1 MTNSDNTEK
10 LKKSLHTE
18 LNKLQI
24 SWALRLQFDFD
35 VFNFQFLSRKLIKP
49 TFKFFENSTQWGYWK
64 GSDTRE
70 IGINLQLI
78 FDHPWEVVLTVLKH
92 EMAHQFVDEI
102 MGGSADPHGDDFRKV
117 CFKLSI
123 PYHAACNFPV
133 NQSESRVESSVLR
146 KIKKMFALA
155 ESSNENEARTAMVM
169 ANNLLLKHNIS
180 KAEIEND
187 KNYSHKFVGEV
198 LGRTPTEFNIISNI
212 LTEYF
217 FVLTIWTFS
226 YDALADK
233 KGSRLEICGS
243 PENVE
248 IGEYVYYFLINQL
261 DFLWQKYKVEN
272 KISHQ
277 KFKKS
282 FVLGVL
288 RGFKEKLQT
297 DRSDSK
303 ERGLV
308 WKGDPE
314 LDRFYQQLHPKTK
327 SVSSSGHYLYEE
339 ASNDGFSKGKNLNL
353 HLGIKQTG
361 GFGGHL
367 N

>member
-1 MTNSDNTEK
+1 MTIENNEK
-10 LKKSLHTE
+10 LKKILHAE
-18 LNKLQI
+18 LGKLQI

-35 VFNFQFLSRKLIKP
+35 VFNYQFLSRKLNKP
-49 TFKFFENSTQWGYWK
+49 TFKFFENSSQWGYWK
-64 GSDTRE
+64 GGETRE

-78 FDHPWEVVLTVLKH
+78 FDHPWETVLMVLKH
-92 EMAHQFVDEI
+92 EMAHQYVDEVL
-102 MGGSADPHGDDFRKV
+102 GGSTDPHGEKFHKV
-117 CFKLSI
+117 CYQLGI
-123 PYHAACNFPV
+123 PFHAACNFPV
-133 NQSESRVESSVLR
+133 NQNDNHVDSSVLR

-180 KAEIEND
+180 KAELENKKD
-187 KNYSHKFVGEV
+187 YSHKYVGEV
-198 LGRTPTEFNIISNI
+198 LGRTPVEYNIISSI

-248 IGEYVYYFLINQL
+248 ISEYVYYFLINQL
-261 DFLWQKYKVEN
+261 EYLWQKYKKEN
-272 KISHQ
+272 KINNQ
-277 KFKKS
+277 KFRKS

-288 RGFKEKLQT
+288 KGFKEKLQLDRT
-297 DRSDSK
+297 DCQ
-303 ERGLV
+303 ERGLI
-308 WKGDPE
+308 WMGDPE
-314 LDRFYQQLHPKTK
+314 LNNYYKQLHPKIK
-327 SVSSSGHYLYEE
+327 LVSGRGHNLYEE
-339 ASNDGFSKGKNLNL
+339 ATNDGYSKGKSLNL

-361 GFGGHL
+361 GFGGHI

>member
-1 MTNSDNTEK
+1 MSSAENYSK
-10 LKKSLHTE
+10 LRNSLHTE
-18 LNKLQI
+18 LDKLQI
-24 SWALRLQFDFD
+24 SWAIRLQFDFD
-35 VFNFQFLSRKLIKP
+35 VFNYHFLSKKISKP

-64 GSDTRE
+64 GGQTRE

-78 FDHPWEVVLTVLKH
+78 FDHPWETVLIVLKH
-92 EMAHQFVDEI
+92 EMAHQFVDEA
-102 MGGSADPHGDDFRKV
+102 MGGSQDPHGDKFRKA
-117 CFKLSI
+117 CQLLSI
-123 PYHAACNFPV
+123 PFHAACSYPV
-133 NQSESRVESSVLR
+133 NQSDTQVESSILR

-169 ANNLLLKHNIS
+169 ANNLLLKHNLS
-180 KAEIEND
+180 KSDIEN
-187 KNYSHKFVGEV
+187 KKEYSHKYVGDV
-198 LGRTPTEFNIISNI
+198 MGRTPVEFNIISSI

-226 YDALADK
+226 YDALSNK

-248 IGEYVYYFLINQL
+248 ISEYVYYYLINQL
-261 DFLWQKYKVEN
+261 EYLWKKYKSEN

-277 KFKKS
+277 KYRKS

-288 RGFKEKLQT
+288 RGFREKLQL
-297 DRSDSK
+297 DRADCQ

-314 LDRFYQQLHPKTK
+314 LNEFYRQLHPKIK
-327 SVSSSGHYLYEE
+327 SVSSGGHLLYEE
-339 ASNDGFSKGKNLNL
+339 ASNDGYSKGKNLKL
-353 HLGIKQTG
+353 HLGIKNSG
-361 GFGGHL
+361 GFGGHIT
-367 N
+367 

>member
-1 MTNSDNTEK
+1 MLASNNSNK
-10 LKKSLHTE
+10 LRDTMHAE
-18 LNKLQI
+18 IDKLQI
-24 SWALRLQFDFD
+24 SWAVRLQFDFD
-35 VFNFQFLSRKLIKP
+35 VFNYQFLSRKLTKP

-64 GSDTRE
+64 GAQTRE

-78 FDHPWEVVLTVLKH
+78 FDHPWEVVLIVLKH
-92 EMAHQFVDEI
+92 EMAHQFVDEV
-102 MGGSADPHGDDFRKV
+102 MGGSADPHGEEFRKV
-117 CFKLSI
+117 CYKLSI
-123 PYHAACNFPV
+123 PFHAACNFPV
-133 NQSESRVESSVLR
+133 NQDDNHLDSSILR

-155 ESSNENEARTAMVM
+155 ESSNEHEARTAMVM

-180 KAEIEND
+180 KAELENKKD
-187 KNYSHKFVGEV
+187 YSHKFVGEV
-198 LGRTPTEFNIISNI
+198 LGRTPVEFNIISTI
-212 LTEYF
+212 LAEYF

-226 YDALADK
+226 YDALTDK

-261 DFLWQKYKVEN
+261 EYLWQKYKKDN
-272 KISHQ
+272 KIKHQ
-277 KFKKS
+277 KYRKS

-288 RGFKEKLQT
+288 SGFKEKLQLDRT
-297 DRSDSK
+297 DCK

-314 LDRFYQQLHPKTK
+314 LNNFYHQLHPKIK
-327 SVSSSGHYLYEE
+327 SVSGGGHFLYEG

-367 N
+367 T